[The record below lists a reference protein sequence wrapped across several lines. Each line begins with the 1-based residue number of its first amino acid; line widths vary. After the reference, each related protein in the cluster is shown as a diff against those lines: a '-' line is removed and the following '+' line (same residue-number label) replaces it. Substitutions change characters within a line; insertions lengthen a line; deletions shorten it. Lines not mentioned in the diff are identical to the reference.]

1 MGQSSTTPRIA
12 VYPGSFD
19 PITNGHLDILK
30 RSKSLFDKI
39 IIAVNDNPLKEF
51 LFTAKERVDL
61 IRKVLKG
68 CPEEIEV
75 ESFKGLLVHYAE
87 KKGAGF
93 IIRGLR
99 ALSDFEREFQMD
111 LMNRKLNSKIE
122 TVYLMT
128 NQRYSYLSSSIIK
141 EIIKLGG
148 GTRDLIPDLVRE
160 KLLEKLKL

>member
-1 MGQSSTTPRIA
+1 MDQSSTTPRIA
-12 VYPGSFD
+12 IYPGSFD

-30 RSKSLFDKI
+30 RSKSLFDKV
-39 IIAVNDNPLKEF
+39 IIAVNDNRLKEF
-51 LFTAKERVDL
+51 LFTAKERVKL
-61 IRKVLKG
+61 IREILEG
-68 CPEEIEV
+68 CPEIEV
-75 ESFKGLLVHYAE
+75 ESFQGLLVHYAE
-87 KKGAGF
+87 KKGARF

-99 ALSDFEREFQMD
+99 ALSDFEYEFQMD

-148 GTRDLIPDLVRE
+148 GTQDLIPDLVRE
-160 KLLEKLKL
+160 KLLEKLKV